1 MNVYKV
7 IKYFTDLQDEEYA
20 YQVGDTYPRKG
31 LSPTDERIAELSSS
45 QNRQGKPLIEAIPEE
60 PAVEAPKAVDIP
72 ETEEIDVPGDSTE
85 EIEDTKPRK
94 RKHKG
99 NE

>member
-1 MNVYKV
+1 MYKV
-7 IKYFTDLQDEEYA
+7 IRYFTDLQDNEYA

-31 LSPTDERIAELSSS
+31 LSPTDERIAELSGS

-60 PAVEAPKAVDIP
+60 PAAESLKAVNIP
-72 ETEEIDVPGDSTE
+72 ETEETDVPGENTE

-99 NE
+99 DE

>member
-1 MNVYKV
+1 MQYRV
-7 IKYFTDLQDEEYA
+7 IKMFTDLQDKEYA
-20 YQVGDTYPRKG
+20 YRVGDTYPRKG

-45 QNRQGKPLIEAIPEE
+45 RNRQGKPLIEAISKEL
-60 PAVEAPKAVDIP
+60 AVDIP
-72 ETEEIDVPGDSTE
+72 ETEETDVPGDSTE

>member
-7 IKYFTDLQDEEYA
+7 IKYFTDLQDEGYA
-20 YQVGDTYPRKG
+20 YQVGDTYPREG

-45 QNRQGKPLIEAIPEE
+45 RNRQEKPLIEAIPEE
-60 PAVEAPKAVDIP
+60 PAVNIP
-72 ETEEIDVPGDSTE
+72 ETEKIDVPGDSTE

-99 NE
+99 DE

>member
-1 MNVYKV
+1 MYKV
-7 IKYFTDLQDEEYA
+7 IRYFTDLQDEKYA
-20 YQVGDTYPRKG
+20 YQVGDTYPREG
-31 LSPTDERIAELSSS
+31 LSPTDERIAELSGSR
-45 QNRQGKPLIEAIPEE
+45 NRQGKPLIEAIPEE
-60 PAVEAPKAVDIP
+60 PAMNIP
-72 ETEEIDVPGDSTE
+72 ETKKTDVPGDSTE

>member
-1 MNVYKV
+1 MYKV
-7 IKYFTDLQDEEYA
+7 IRYFTDLQDKEYA

-45 QNRQGKPLIEAIPEE
+45 QNRQGTPLIEAAEE
-60 PAVEAPKAVDIP
+60 TAD
-72 ETEEIDVPGDSTE
+72 
-85 EIEDTKPRK
+85 EIEDPEDKQETKPRK

>member
-1 MNVYKV
+1 MKYRV
-7 IKYFTDLQDEEYA
+7 INMFTDLQDKEYA
-20 YQVGDTYPRKG
+20 YQVGDTYPREG
-31 LSPTDERIAELSSS
+31 LSPTDERIAELSGSR
-45 QNRQGKPLIEAIPEE
+45 NRQGKPLIEAIIEE
-60 PAVEAPKAVDIP
+60 PAVKAPKAVNIL
-72 ETEEIDVPGDSTE
+72 ETEETDVPGDSTE

>member
-1 MNVYKV
+1 MKYRV
-7 IKYFTDLQDEEYA
+7 IKMFTDLQDKEYA
-20 YQVGDTYPRKG
+20 YQVGDTYPREG

-45 QNRQGKPLIEAIPEE
+45 RNRQGKPLIEA
-60 PAVEAPKAVDIP
+60 VP
-72 ETEEIDVPGDSTE
+72 ETVDVPETDVPDTDAG
-85 EIEDTKPRK
+85 EIAEAKPRK

>member
-1 MNVYKV
+1 MYKV
-7 IKYFTDLQDEEYA
+7 IRYFTDLQDKEYA
-20 YQVGDTYPRKG
+20 YQVGDTYPREG

-45 QNRQGKPLIEAIPEE
+45 QNRQGTPLIEAAEE
-60 PAVEAPKAVDIP
+60 TADEIEAP
-72 ETEEIDVPGDSTE
+72 
-85 EIEDTKPRK
+85 EDKQETKPRK

>member
-1 MNVYKV
+1 MQYRV
-7 IKYFTDLQDEEYA
+7 IKMFTDLQDKEYA
-20 YQVGDTYPRKG
+20 YQVGDTYPREG

-45 QNRQGKPLIEAIPEE
+45 RNRQGKPLIEAIPEE
-60 PAVEAPKAVDIP
+60 PAVSIP
-72 ETEEIDVPGDSTE
+72 ETEETNVPGDSTE
-85 EIEDTKPRK
+85 EIEDTKSRK

>member
-1 MNVYKV
+1 MQYRV
-7 IKYFTDLQDEEYA
+7 IKMFTDLQDKEYA
-20 YQVGDTYPRKG
+20 YQVGDTYPREG

-45 QNRQGKPLIEAIPEE
+45 RNRQGKPLIEAIPEE
-60 PAVEAPKAVDIP
+60 SAVEAPKAVDIP
-72 ETEEIDVPGDSTE
+72 ETEETDISDDSTE

-99 NE
+99 DE